1 MRTALSTRLA
11 RSAPVAIA
19 EGLRAQIL
27 SGALAAGTQ
36 IRQDA
41 VAAEYGVSHIPV
53 REALRRLEAEGLVTI
68 HANRG
73 AFVSRLDAAD
83 ARDIGDMR
91 ASLEA
96 LAARLAVPQ
105 AGPGDLAAAEAA
117 IAASDQSLATSD
129 QSLATSD
136 QSLATS
142 DQSLATSDQS
152 RDVARWSEANWA
164 FHRALYAPCAR
175 PRLLAAIEVQWRN
188 VDRYLRVVWQAADYQ
203 ARSQHE
209 HRAILAAFRAREAER
224 AAALVA
230 AHIDDA
236 MRVLAEFLANA

>member
-1 MRTALSTRLA
+1 MKSNLSSRLA
-11 RSAPVAIA
+11 RAAPVVIA
-19 EGLRAQIL
+19 DGLRAAIL

-36 IRQDA
+36 IRQEH

-91 ASLEA
+91 AALEV
-96 LAARLAVPQ
+96 LAVRLSVPR

-117 IAASDQSLATSD
+117 IAAGDASADLA
-129 QSLATSD
+129 Q
-136 QSLATS
+136 
-142 DQSLATSDQS
+142 
-152 RDVARWSEANWA
+152 WSEANWA

-175 PRLLAAIEVQWRN
+175 PRLIAAIETLWRN
-188 VDRYLRVVWQAADYQ
+188 VDRYLRVVWQSADYQ
-203 ARSQHE
+203 GRSQHE
-209 HRAILAAFRAREAER
+209 HRAILAAYRARAPED
-224 AAALVA
+224 AASLVA
-230 AHIDDA
+230 AHIDDS
-236 MRVLAEFLANA
+236 MRVLADFLAQP

>member
-1 MRTALSTRLA
+1 LFHLACHRLYIIYNSLMRTSLSSRLA

-19 EGLRAQIL
+19 DGLRAAIL

-36 IRQDA
+36 IRQEH

-91 ASLEA
+91 AALET
-96 LAARLAVPQ
+96 LAARLSVPR
-105 AGPGDLAAAEAA
+105 ACEADLAPAAAA
-117 IAASDQSLATSD
+117 IAAGDASQDLA
-129 QSLATSD
+129 Q
-136 QSLATS
+136 
-142 DQSLATSDQS
+142 
-152 RDVARWSEANWA
+152 WSEANWA

-175 PRLLAAIEVQWRN
+175 PRLIAAIELLWRN
-188 VDRYLRVVWQAADYQ
+188 IDRYLRVVWQTADYHD
-203 ARSQHE
+203 RSQAE
-209 HRAILAAFRAREAER
+209 HRALLAAYRARDAKR

-230 AHIDDA
+230 AHVDDA
-236 MRVLAEFLANA
+236 MRVLAEFLAAP